1 MRKHLG
7 KLSSLFVSLAFLAMV
22 FQAHAAQD
30 LKLNGNV
37 SSATQTKEIKLPVSE
52 SAKKGRLQVR
62 ANVKSGTIKW
72 TLRDPDGAE
81 RLIVNGSGGHVSGDT
96 GDMTPTRGTWTLVM
110 ELKDATLN
118 YEIDWVAR

>member
-1 MRKHLG
+1 MG
-7 KLSSLFVSLAFLAMV
+7 
-22 FQAHAAQD
+22 FQAYASQV

-62 ANVKSGTIKW
+62 ANVKSGSIKW
-72 TLRDPDGAE
+72 TLRDPDGTE
-81 RLIVNGSGGHVSGDT
+81 RLIVNGSGGQVSGDT
-96 GDMTPTRGTWTLVM
+96 GDMTPTQGTWALVM